1 MAGAGRLGPSA
12 AAAHKIGRQASTWI
26 STSVDSI
33 ANAAQ
38 ILIAAR
44 LASEP
49 AAARAVAG
57 RTMMMGGAAGCV
69 LGVALWFGRGRFTA
83 LFSDDP
89 RVSSSL
95 SLLPSPKC
103 GKRVRLRL
111 RGHARVAQVREN
123 SSLVLKSSALLAPV
137 AAIAYIL
144 DGIAL
149 GSSDFSFL
157 ARAMVNRPLAQIIKR
172 LLPLGCVFTIGGVL

>member
-95 SLLPSPKC
+95 SLALSK
-103 GKRVRLRL
+103 VRQ
-111 RGHARVAQVREN
+111 ARKAQ
-123 SSLVLKSSALLAPV
+123 A
-137 AAIAYIL
+137 
-144 DGIAL
+144 
-149 GSSDFSFL
+149 F
-157 ARAMVNRPLAQIIKR
+157 
-172 LLPLGCVFTIGGVL
+172 